1 MTDWIEVSLNVTDD
15 EAAEAIS
22 QELQRWC
29 HQGVAIEQA
38 DFDED
43 TFDEDDVPPAQMLT
57 VRGYFPDDS
66 EADKKKRQIERSLR
80 YMNMMYPMPEPHY
93 RIIKE
98 DDWATAWKQH
108 YKPVRIGRHIVIRPL
123 WFDEMDLQP
132 DDIEIALDPG
142 MAFGTGTHATTQ
154 LCLRALEDH
163 MQPGLT
169 VLDLGCGSG
178 ILSIAA
184 AKMGA
189 AKVVAVDTD
198 NLAVKATQENAAQN
212 HVAESIH
219 TLQGS
224 LENLLSSARRFD
236 FIVVNILAKVILKLC
251 ENNLGQVVRP
261 GGQAIF
267 SGIIHDQVD
276 EVEAA
281 LRQTGLE
288 PADRRQQGDWVLI
301 TARRTIS

>member
-1 MTDWIEVSLNVTDD
+1 
-15 EAAEAIS
+15 
-22 QELQRWC
+22 
-29 HQGVAIEQA
+29 
-38 DFDED
+38 
-43 TFDEDDVPPAQMLT
+43 
-57 VRGYFPDDS
+57 
-66 EADKKKRQIERSLR
+66 
-80 YMNMMYPMPEPHY
+80 
-93 RIIKE
+93 
-98 DDWATAWKQH
+98 
-108 YKPVRIGRHIVIRPL
+108 
-123 WFDEMDLQP
+123 MDLQP

-198 NLAVKATQENAAQN
+198 NLAVKATQQNAAQN
-212 HVAESIH
+212 HVADSIH

-261 GGQAIF
+261 GGEAIF

-288 PADRRQQGDWVLI
+288 PTGRQQQGDWILI
-301 TARRTIS
+301 TARRTVS

>member
-1 MTDWIEVSLNVTDD
+1 MTDWIEVSLRVTDD

-43 TFDEDDVPPAQMLT
+43 TFDEGEVPPPQMLI

-66 EADKKKRQIERSLR
+66 ESAEKKHGIERSLR

-93 RIIKE
+93 RVVKE
-98 DDWATAWKQH
+98 DDWATAWKKH
-108 YKPVRIGRHIVIRPL
+108 YKPVRLGERIVIRPL
-123 WFDEMDLQP
+123 WFDEVELQP

-154 LCLRALEDH
+154 LCLRALED
-163 MQPGLT
+163 MLTPGLS

-184 AKMGA
+184 AKLGA
-189 AKVVAVDTD
+189 SKVVAVDTD
-198 NLAVKATQENAAQN
+198 NIAVQATLENAEQN
-212 HVAESIH
+212 HVAESIEAF
-219 TLQGS
+219 QGS
-224 LENLLSSARRFD
+224 LENLRTSARRFD
-236 FIVVNILAKVILKLC
+236 FVVVNILAKVILTLC
-251 ENNLGQVVRP
+251 ETGLGQVC
-261 GGQAIF
+261 A
-267 SGIIHDQVD
+267 S
-276 EVEAA
+276 
-281 LRQTGLE
+281 
-288 PADRRQQGDWVLI
+288 
-301 TARRTIS
+301 RRTCDF